1 MWSAG
6 FKLLAPDHPYMSMEK
21 SKNVNHL
28 SFEEKEHETK
38 VSTRSATTIKYSG
51 NILEALSLKS
61 EIKQRCLLPLLYSAL
76 YGRS

>member
-1 MWSAG
+1 MRSAG
-6 FKLLAPDHPYMSMEK
+6 FNLLAPDHPYMSMEK

-28 SFEEKEHETK
+28 PFEEKEHET
-38 VSTRSATTIKYSG
+38 RSATTIKCRG

-76 YGRS
+76 YWRS